1 MNFIKMKKFC
11 CLKGMIKKTKRQ
23 ATKWE
28 KVLVIYVSHQRTYIQ
43 NIKNSNNLIKKKLKE
58 KKGVSYLNNLQ
69 MKMYKRPI
77 SM

>member
-11 CLKGMIKKTKRQ
+11 CLKGMIKKIKRQ
-23 ATKWE
+23 DTKWE

-43 NIKNSNNLIKKKLKE
+43 NIKNSYNLMKKKLKE
-58 KKGVSYLNNLQ
+58 KKGVSYLNSLQ
-69 MKMYKRPI
+69 KIDKRPI

>member
-43 NIKNSNNLIKKKLKE
+43 NIKNSYNLIKKKLKE